1 MSISDT
7 PWEPPIAGTE
17 TEQLLGALERQR
29 ATFRW
34 KTDDLDEARLNKRI
48 GASDLTLAS
57 LLKHLAWVE
66 ASGFK
71 KRLTGDPYGPPWDGV
86 DFRADPDWEFRTAA
100 DDSPQTLYA
109 LWDDAVVR
117 SRERLAAFLAANGDL
132 GQPVHLSWPDGTHA
146 SLRRLLFDLLEEYAR
161 HTGHADLLREAIDGR
176 TGEDPPPGWR
186 PVSGRFQF
194 ATEAG

>member
-1 MSISDT
+1 MSNSDS

-34 KTDDLDEARLNKRI
+34 KTDDLDEAQLNKRI
-48 GASDLTLAS
+48 GASGLTLAS

-66 ASGFK
+66 ASGFN
-71 KRLTGDPYGPPWDGV
+71 KRLTGDPYGPPWDDV

-109 LWDDAVVR
+109 LWDDAVNR
-117 SRERLAAFLAANGDL
+117 SRERLGAFLAANGDL

-186 PVSGRFQF
+186 PVSGRFRF
-194 ATEAG
+194 ASEAD

>member
-1 MSISDT
+1 MSNTDT

-17 TEQLLGALERQR
+17 AEQLLGALERQR

-34 KTDDLDEARLNKRI
+34 KTDDLDEAQLNKRI
-48 GASDLTLAS
+48 GASGLTLAS

-66 ASGFK
+66 ASGFN
-71 KRLTGDPYGPPWDGV
+71 KRLTGDPYGPPWDDV
-86 DFRADPDWEFRTAA
+86 DFGPTTRTGSSGPPPTTAPRRCTRCGTTPSGGPA
-100 DDSPQTLYA
+100 SGSP
-109 LWDDAVVR
+109 R
-117 SRERLAAFLAANGDL
+117 SSPPTVTSAS
-132 GQPVHLSWPDGTHA
+132 LSTSAGPTATHA

-186 PVSGRFQF
+186 PVSGQFQF
-194 ATEAG
+194 AAG

>member
-1 MSISDT
+1 MSNSDT
-7 PWEPPIAGTE
+7 PWEPPIAGGE
-17 TEQLLGALERQR
+17 AEQLLGALERQR

-34 KTDDLDEARLNKRI
+34 KTDDLDEAQLNKRI

-66 ASGFK
+66 ASGFN
-71 KRLTGDPYGPPWDGV
+71 KRLTGDPYGP
-86 DFRADPDWEFRTAA
+86 
-100 DDSPQTLYA
+100 
-109 LWDDAVVR
+109 LWDDVVGR

-132 GQPVHLSWPDGTHA
+132 GQPVHLSWPDGAHA

-186 PVSGRFQF
+186 PVSGQFQF
-194 ATEAG
+194 AAG